1 MYIVLFLQSCM
12 SCVAVTFTAPV
23 EVAKTVG
30 AAIPPAVVL
39 LVLELYLA
47 TRAGVAL
54 GQECTT

>member
-1 MYIVLFLQSCM
+1 MQSCM
-12 SCVAVTFTAPV
+12 SCVAVTLTTPV

>member
-1 MYIVLFLQSCM
+1 M

-39 LVLELYLA
+39 LLGGL
-47 TRAGVAL
+47 AL
-54 GQECTT
+54 GIECTT